1 MKPQRSTGEI
11 STSIP
16 SGQNLGKGSVFI
28 PLLLMVLW
36 LAGCKPAD
44 SDQVP
49 VTELPD
55 PAIYALTIAEL
66 PDVRLSWHQT
76 YNQTLTD
83 PGYKWAYLAYQAY
96 QSGSLGGALESGFA
110 VNNDVYLYEVNISHQ
125 DLPQPP
131 QAIGSLQNISWKT
144 VSQTHR
150 IGDKSALWKTEIGE
164 MLTPAWRLEF
174 YQQHAYVCISLF
186 GFPDQIAQ
194 SIIYDLG
201 DQLASRLPRSVSV
214 LRSDAATRVATEP
227 ESISTV
233 IPEANSTPNVVPD
246 TTPTPLSTGQ
256 DYLIPVMY
264 TAPTGETGMVSYFDE
279 TGNQLSDGIFGN
291 DDILADTGLG
301 IAYEWVGWIEATDPI
316 TLTFNFAG
324 QSDISAVEIGFYH
337 RDGMGIFIPSRV
349 SINAQS
355 FELSKDEV
363 ANNTRGDLTFAGA
376 FSGPA
381 VQIALQHRGRGW
393 ILVDEIRFI
402 PGKR

>member
-1 MKPQRSTGEI
+1 M
-11 STSIP
+11 
-16 SGQNLGKGSVFI
+16 FF
-28 PLLLMVLW
+28 PLLVMVLW
-36 LAGCKPAD
+36 LAGCKPAA

-66 PDVRLSWHQT
+66 PDVGLSWHRT
-76 YNQTLTD
+76 YNQTLAD

-164 MLTPAWRLEF
+164 MLTSAWRLEF

-194 SIIYDLG
+194 SIIYELG
-201 DQLASRLPRSVSV
+201 DLVASRLPRSVSV
-214 LRSDAATRVATEP
+214 LRSDIATRVATEP

-233 IPEANSTPNVVPD
+233 TPKVNSTPNVVSD
-246 TTPTPLSTGQ
+246 TTLTPMSDGQ
-256 DYLIPVMY
+256 DYLIPILY
-264 TAPTGETGMVSYFDE
+264 TAPAGETGMVSYFDD

-291 DDILADTGLG
+291 DDILADAGFGL
-301 IAYEWVGWIEATDPI
+301 AYEWVGWTEATDPI
-316 TLTFNFAG
+316 TLTFNFTG
-324 QSDISAVEIGFYH
+324 QVDISAVEIGFYH

-349 SINAQS
+349 SINSQS
-355 FELSKDEV
+355 FDLSEDDV
-363 ANNTRGDLTFAGA
+363 ANNTRGDLTFPGP